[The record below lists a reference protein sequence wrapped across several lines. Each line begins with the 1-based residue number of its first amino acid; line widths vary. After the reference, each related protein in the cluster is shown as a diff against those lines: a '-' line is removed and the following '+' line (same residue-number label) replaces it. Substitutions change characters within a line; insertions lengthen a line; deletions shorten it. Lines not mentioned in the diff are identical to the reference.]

1 MTGPLVSDQQIE
13 PLLAE
18 PKPAVEIAR
27 FQPSKRKRRHAQGS
41 FELLG
46 DHGSR
51 FTVVTRRSTLDPNDF
66 SIILGWTRPEV
77 TGLFHLLRCN
87 GNSHNHPNVLEGE
100 TIRGFHVHVATE
112 RYQEL
117 GGDPEGFA
125 RPAGYSDFS
134 GAIETFI
141 DITGIRPSPD
151 AVAMP
156 LPFAS

>member
-1 MTGPLVSDQQIE
+1 MAGPLVSDQQIE
-13 PLLAE
+13 RLLAE
-18 PKPAVEIAR
+18 PKPAVEPAR
-27 FQPSKRKRRHAQGS
+27 FQPTKAKRGHTQGS

-51 FTVVTRRSTLDPNDF
+51 FTVVTRRSLLDADDF
-66 SIILGWTRPEV
+66 SIILGWTRPEI

-87 GNSHNHPNVLEGE
+87 GNSHDHPNSLEGQ

-112 RYQEL
+112 RYQAL

-125 RPAGYSDFS
+125 RPAGYSDFT

-141 DITGIRPSPD
+141 ELTSIRFPPD
-151 AVAMP
+151 PAAIP
-156 LPFAS
+156 LPFGP